1 MTRMLFLIATWSVA
15 FAHMAAA
22 QEQVFKVANTTPNCR
37 DGSRATHQ
45 VCLPEG
51 KTVRGPPAINI
62 TSKAGNRADIESQG
76 PVPGKP
82 NCWEIVTVVQPLGE
96 DCIKAPLLP
105 QVCNCKGRGWI
116 DLEVRLAPQ

>member
-1 MTRMLFLIATWSVA
+1 MTRTLFLIAVSTVA
-15 FAHMAAA
+15 LANVAAA

-51 KTVRGPPAINI
+51 KVVRAPPTINI

-82 NCWEIVTVVQPLGE
+82 NCWEIVTVVQPAGE
-96 DCIKAPLLP
+96 TCIKAPFLP
-105 QVCNCKGRGWI
+105 EVCNCKGRGWI
-116 DLEVRLAPQ
+116 DLEVRLTPQ